1 MEGQEGGVGGEGGR
15 DNSPWHCPHGGGGG
29 GEITVH
35 DTVHRL
41 QSITA
46 LCANGQTNPKLD
58 QQAPWRL
65 TLSQQMKCAALEMTA
80 WQQKH
85 RQTGNRSTDTDWQQ
99 MHRGGPAT
107 EAQMCLATEAQA
119 WTGNRSTDR
128 LVTEADMDWQQR
140 HRHRLTTE
148 AQTWNGNRST
158 GTAWQQKHRHRLATE
173 APTQTG
179 NRHTDCLQ
187 MAWVLTVKTTQDTN
201 TGTYK
206 CKRMLKGCI
215 HDVVERGLQDQTQW
229 RVTWRAHTDNCTM
242 MLKGTPG
249 SNPMVINLKIT
260 YR

>member
-1 MEGQEGGVGGEGGR
+1 MDKSQTWPTSSLR
-15 DNSPWHCPHGGGGG
+15 TH
-29 GEITVH
+29 TVTT
-35 DTVHRL
+35 DEVCSFGNDRL
-41 QSITA
+41 ATEA
-46 LCANGQTNPKLD
+46 QTD
-58 QQAPWRL
+58 
-65 TLSQQMKCAALEMTA
+65 

-85 RQTGNRSTDTDWQQ
+85 R
-99 MHRGGPAT
+99 HR
-107 EAQMCLATEAQA
+107 LATDAQR
-119 WTGNRSTDR
+119 WTGNRSTDAPGNRSTGMNWQQKHRHR